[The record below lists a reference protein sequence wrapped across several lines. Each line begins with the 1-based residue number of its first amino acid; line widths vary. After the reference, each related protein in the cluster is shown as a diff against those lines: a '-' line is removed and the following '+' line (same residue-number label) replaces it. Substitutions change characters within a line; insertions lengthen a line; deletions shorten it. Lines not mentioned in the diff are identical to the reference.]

1 MLLVA
6 CSVHYGRVFPLVAL
20 YNAFFALV
28 TLLTVNHSIIR
39 GLKLLHCLELEAP
52 RLFTPEPEDAGMA
65 RLRETLG
72 RSQKLS
78 PRSRPA
84 AGFWAVSSPSH
95 SSCGH
100 WQ

>member
-1 MLLVA
+1 MTIIY
-6 CSVHYGRVFPLVAL
+6 C
-20 YNAFFALV
+20 AF
-28 TLLTVNHSIIR
+28 R

-52 RLFTPEPEDAGMA
+52 RLFSPEPEDAGMA

-84 AGFWAVSSPSH
+84 AGFWAVIPL
-95 SSCGH
+95 CRIPLMI
-100 WQ
+100 